1 MTPSGPEHLQ
11 LQVGV
16 VGNGHELGEAWPTQE
31 SMVDV
36 REVDHLE
43 GDQLLLEVVRLAE
56 GDVEL
61 DAPEGIVFFP
71 RTIP

>member
-1 MTPSGPEHLQ
+1 
-11 LQVGV
+11 
-16 VGNGHELGEAWPTQE
+16 
-31 SMVDV
+31 MVDV